1 MKKIISLL
9 IPILIAI
16 LTTSA
21 INSLLDKKIEILT
34 KERNINLIGRKYG
47 DTIKDKSVLDKKLL
61 SDEGDLFLLGSSEMG
76 IDVPQNPLKLFP
88 FKGAEYNLSC
98 FGRAYAQSLQQAT
111 YLGSGDIKDKQKVG
125 FILSI
130 QWFED
135 SNAQEPY
142 NFVVNFSDVQFYK
155 FLNNPKISEE
165 NKKYYAERIYK
176 FLTNDK
182 KYPAE
187 AFYAKLYLDSSKIA
201 KFEKLVFKP
210 YYDVKQYLLDIQD
223 KALIYQ
229 ELKDLPN
236 KSSEQTLKDVN
247 WDDEYAKIEKEN
259 EKIVST
265 NQFNLDDEYYN
276 KNFKSEIEK
285 HEGELKL
292 ENLIQSKEMDDY
304 KFFLSVCKDL
314 NIEPYII
321 LPPVNGWYYDYLQ
334 LTKDKRDEYYEK
346 VKNIA
351 NDNNLEVLDLHE
363 YDYKKDFLIDPKHLG
378 KEGWLKVSEEMY
390 KHFNK

>member
-16 LTTSA
+16 LTTIA
-21 INSLLDKKIEILT
+21 INSLLDKKIETLT
-34 KERNINLIGRKYG
+34 KEKNINLMGRKYA

-111 YLGSGDIKDKQKVG
+111 YLGSGDIKDKQKVA

-176 FLTNDK
+176 FLTND
-182 KYPAE
+182 
-187 AFYAKLYLDSSKIA
+187 
-201 KFEKLVFKP
+201 
-210 YYDVKQYLLDIQD
+210 
-223 KALIYQ
+223 
-229 ELKDLPN
+229 
-236 KSSEQTLKDVN
+236 
-247 WDDEYAKIEKEN
+247 
-259 EKIVST
+259 
-265 NQFNLDDEYYN
+265 
-276 KNFKSEIEK
+276 
-285 HEGELKL
+285 
-292 ENLIQSKEMDDY
+292 
-304 KFFLSVCKDL
+304 
-314 NIEPYII
+314 
-321 LPPVNGWYYDYLQ
+321 
-334 LTKDKRDEYYEK
+334 
-346 VKNIA
+346 
-351 NDNNLEVLDLHE
+351 
-363 YDYKKDFLIDPKHLG
+363 
-378 KEGWLKVSEEMY
+378 
-390 KHFNK
+390 